1 MKKTIHTLCA
11 GVFALLTIIGCSTT
25 FAKVQNL
32 LPDP

>member
-1 MKKTIHTLCA
+1 MTNYEWCRYTLA
-11 GVFALLTIIGCSTT
+11 KFLLARRATT